1 MKKRVFIIFMIVL
14 AMVISVGCDKKE
26 IESKIKDEKLE
37 LIITTSFTANS
48 IPFFYMM
55 ENNLLGD
62 DYDFK
67 VEIHKTREEA
77 TAKILKGNANIA
89 MLSVQEAANMYNKE
103 LSVKLVNGT
112 YGASFYLMTKDD
124 SIKEFDDLIGETLWT
139 SMKGGPV
146 AFTLN
151 QLLINNADADIDSD
165 KDIEYKFVNL
175 SELTQMVLSDI
186 KEINVFS
193 LREPFVTK
201 IMMSRDDIKIIKD
214 FDKEWEKIFG
224 HRIPLSGVVMSNELL
239 NKDDFDVNYFNEKYD
254 EAIKWVQ
261 NNPEEASVLGNK
273 YLKGL
278 SAKVLEKSIES
289 MNLEIIDEMNLENE
303 LTDYFNKWLDFN
315 PQMIGNKLPDNNFYY
330 KK

>member
-1 MKKRVFIIFMIVL
+1 MKKKIVLIFMIVL
-14 AMVISVGCDKKE
+14 TIAISVGCTKKE
-26 IESKIKDEKLE
+26 TESEIKAEKQE
-37 LIITTSFTANS
+37 LIISTSFSANS

-62 DYDFK
+62 DYNFN
-67 VEIHKTREEA
+67 VEIHKTRDEA
-77 TAKILKGNANIA
+77 TAKILKGDANIA

-103 LSVKLVNGT
+103 LPVQLVNGT

-124 SIKEFDDLIGETLWT
+124 SIKEFDDLVGETLWT

-151 QLLINNADADIDSD
+151 QLLINNADVDSD
-165 KDIEYKFVNL
+165 KDIEYKFINL

-186 KEINVFS
+186 KDINVFS

-201 IMMSRDDIKIIKD
+201 IMMSRDDVKIIKD
-214 FDKEWEKIFG
+214 FDKEWEKTFG
-224 HRIPLSGVVMSNELL
+224 HRIPLSGVVMSNSLL
-239 NKDDFDVNYFNEKYD
+239 NNDDFDVKYFNEKYG

-261 NNPEEASVLGNK
+261 DNPEEASVLGNK
-273 YLKGL
+273 YLKGF
-278 SAKVLEKSIES
+278 SAKVLEKSIIS
-289 MNLEIIDEMNLENE
+289 MNLKIIDEMNLENE
-303 LTDYFNKWLDFN
+303 LADYFEKWLGFN